1 MKPENE
7 FHVISNTH
15 WDREWRF
22 PFERTRAMLVDM
34 MDRLLDLLDTCE
46 GFKYF
51 HLDAHTIMLEDYLE
65 VRPEKRDALAKH
77 VANGRLLVGP
87 WYTLPDAC
95 SCSGEALVRNLL
107 RGHRQAAEFGRVTKV
122 GYTPNGFGQPS
133 QLPQLYAGFGIDSI
147 LFYRGVPRH
156 EVKEQFIWESPD
168 GTQAFAIRFG
178 KYARYNFFFLV
189 YRPVVHGRK
198 AFECEYRWPE
208 GSLPFRLDRP
218 LSYEPY
224 YLLDFQ
230 PKFDPSKI
238 IPGLEEMLEADA
250 ATSTTPIM
258 LAMMGCDSTA
268 PDDMEA
274 RIIAEANR
282 QLVGA
287 NGVCPKVFHGSMETA
302 LEKIRAMAPKE
313 LQVARGEMRHTLH
326 SGGHTDV
333 YPAIYGCRVYL
344 RQANAASEALLINKA
359 EPAAAMAWL
368 LGEEYPGGLLGLAW
382 KLLLENHA
390 HDSIGGCA
398 MDRVHEDCM
407 NRYARLDDIS
417 HEVMRASLAKVVRHI
432 DTSSQPADSVLLLA
446 VNPLLQPRGEV
457 VSAAIDLPRD
467 ANANDVEILT
477 LDGTA
482 LPHQVDGTEILRPTV
497 QKPNDI
503 PSPYYAKRFHV
514 HFEAPGVPALGW
526 RAFVVRP
533 VKEAAK
539 SADAIGRGDR
549 IGHGDRIGRG
559 KNHLENEHLKITVH
573 ADGTFNLTDKATRKT
588 SKNLHYFES
597 GGEVGDPWNRMVP
610 KKDKIFTSRRGK
622 ARMKMI
628 ANGPLAASIE
638 ISITMKL
645 PEGVLPDRSKRS
657 DRLVAYPIRTVLT
670 LRKGSRVLDAATT
683 VNNVAKDHRLRLL
696 LPTGLAKAEHSWAH
710 MPFDV
715 VKRPVHVPSG
725 EGWLEPPTGSHPQ
738 KWFVDVSDGAAGLA
752 VLNRGISQYEVLE
765 TRERPVA
772 LTFMR
777 CFQMRNSVQNID
789 YPDQPGSQCQG
800 LQEFRWAV
808 MPHAGDWD
816 QGGVMAAAAAWNVS
830 PVICQI
836 GVGSGAACRAG
847 SCSPLPPEAS
857 LLELESDGLV
867 FSGIKPSED
876 GKALIIRLYNP
887 TERTVSGTLTMRT
900 PVQKAEEVRM
910 DETPG
915 RELAVNDGKQV
926 TIDGVGTRKVV
937 TVRLVAMML

>member
-22 PFERTRAMLVDM
+22 PFERTRAMLVEM
-34 MDRLLDLLDTCE
+34 MDRLLELLDTCE
-46 GFKYF
+46 GFRYF

-95 SCSGEALVRNLL
+95 SCSSEALVRNLL
-107 RGHRQAAEFGRVTKV
+107 RGHREAAEFGRVTKV

-133 QLPQLYAGFGIDSI
+133 QLPQLYGGFGIDSI

-156 EVKEQFIWESPD
+156 EVKEQFIWEGPD
-168 GTQAFAIRFG
+168 GTRAFAVRFG

-230 PKFDPSKI
+230 PKFDAAKI
-238 IPGLEEMLEADA
+238 LPGLDEMLEVDA
-250 ATSTTPIM
+250 PTSTTPIM
-258 LAMMGCDSTA
+258 MAMMGCDSTA

-274 RIIAEANR
+274 RIVAEANR
-282 QLVGA
+282 QLGQE
-287 NGVCPKVFHGSMETA
+287 KVFHGSMETA
-302 LEKIRAMAPKE
+302 LQKVRAQVPKE
-313 LQVARGEMRHTLH
+313 LQVVRGEMRWTLH
-326 SGGHTDV
+326 SGGHTDL

-344 RQANAASEALLINKA
+344 RQANAASEVLLENKA

-368 LGEEYPGGLLGLAW
+368 LGEEYPHGLLGRAW

-417 HEVMRASLAKVVRHI
+417 NEVMRASLAKVVRHI
-432 DTSSQPADSVLLLA
+432 DTSSEPADSILLLA
-446 VNPLLQPRGEV
+446 LNPLLQSRGEV
-457 VSAAIDLPRD
+457 VSAAVDLPRD
-467 ANANDVEILT
+467 ADADDVEIVT
-477 LDGTA
+477 LDGQPLA
-482 LPHQVDGTEILRPTV
+482 HQLDGTELLRPTV

-514 HFEAPGVPALGW
+514 QFEAPGIPAMGW
-526 RAFVVRP
+526 RAFVVKP
-533 VKEAAK
+533 ADK
-539 SADAIGRGDR
+539 SANSRRGEPADAASARVPPSLAK
-549 IGHGDRIGRG
+549 G
-559 KNHLENEHLKITVH
+559 KNQLENEHLKVAVN
-573 ADGTFNLTDKATRKT
+573 ADGTFNLTDKATRKAR
-588 SKNLHYFES
+588 KNMHYFES
-597 GGEVGDPWNRMVP
+597 GGEVGDPWNRMTL
-610 KKDKIFTSRRGK
+610 KKDRIISSRRGK
-622 ARMKMI
+622 ARIKML
-628 ANGPLAASIE
+628 ANGPLAASVE
-638 ISITMKL
+638 ISVTMKL
-645 PEGVLPDRSKRS
+645 PEGVLPDRSRRS
-657 DRLVAYPIRTVLT
+657 DKLVAYPIRTVLT
-670 LRKGSRVLDAATT
+670 LRKGSRVLDAVTT

-696 LPTGLAKAEHSWAH
+696 LPTGLAKAEHSWGH

-725 EGWLEPPTGSHPQ
+725 EGWREAPTGSHPQ

-765 TRERPVA
+765 TRERPIA
-772 LTFMR
+772 LTLMR

-800 LQEFRWAV
+800 VQEYRWAV
-808 MPHAGDWD
+808 IPHAGDWD
-816 QGGVMAAAAAWNVS
+816 RGGVMAAAAAWNVP

-836 GVGSGAACRAG
+836 GVGAGAARRAEQAAGCR
-847 SCSPLPPEAS
+847 L
-857 LLELESDGLV
+857 
-867 FSGIKPSED
+867 
-876 GKALIIRLYNP
+876 
-887 TERTVSGTLTMRT
+887 
-900 PVQKAEEVRM
+900 Q
-910 DETPG
+910 G
-915 RELAVNDGKQV
+915 RRIGATQWIPKTGAC
-926 TIDGVGTRKVV
+926 RP
-937 TVRLVAMML
+937 RHR